1 MCKLWPVS
9 ICQEHPCQL
18 FMPVSKQ
25 CLTLLSGL
33 LMQGA
38 SVYAQADTTRFVCL
52 LPIEPMPELIS
63 GGGSKGII
71 TAIQQRLVYP
81 PEALRAQVEGRVF
94 VSFVVT
100 TAGEVT
106 QIEIVKPLWAP
117 LDSAVLDAVRHLP
130 WFKPRLPR
138 YGDMR
143 YVAPV
148 SFSIEADVPP
158 ATKVVRRRNS
168 TR

>member
-1 MCKLWPVS
+1 M
-9 ICQEHPCQL
+9 QL
-18 FMPVSKQ
+18 FWRGA
-25 CLTLLSGL
+25 LLLGGLLLRSGL
-33 LMQGA
+33 VQ
-38 SVYAQADTTRFVCL
+38 AQVDTTRFICY
-52 LPIEPMPELIS
+52 LPMEPMPELVS

-71 TAIQQRLVYP
+71 KAIQQRLTYP

-94 VSFVVT
+94 VAFVVT
-100 TAGEVT
+100 IAGEVT
-106 QIEIVKPLWAP
+106 QIEIVKSLWAP

-138 YGDMR
+138 YGDVR

-148 SFSIEADVPP
+148 SFRMEADVPP

-168 TR
+168 TP